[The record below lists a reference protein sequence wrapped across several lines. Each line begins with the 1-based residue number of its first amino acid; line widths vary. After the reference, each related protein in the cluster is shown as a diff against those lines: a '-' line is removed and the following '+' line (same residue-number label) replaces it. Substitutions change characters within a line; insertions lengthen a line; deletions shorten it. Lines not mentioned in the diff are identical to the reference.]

1 MSVTAAAPARATPS
15 RRRLLR
21 LGALLLAGWWLT
33 GFVAAWLVTLPH
45 PSQIAALSEL
55 GGRPIEPVATTARD
69 GVAVH
74 GWLVDGSGGTRCVVL
89 AAGIRGNRLA
99 MLTRAE
105 WYLAH
110 GWSTLLVDL
119 RGTGESA
126 PERIAM
132 GYHEALDLVAWHAF
146 LRERHYAEVGVHGQS
161 LGAAAAV
168 YTAVQVAPPPWAFVV
183 LESCYR
189 DIGAALAARLPWV
202 PGVLLW
208 PIVAGSEWLLGVDIA
223 QLSPL
228 QAIRTLRAPTLIA
241 CGTDDGKVGPD
252 AARLLFEASPARDKR
267 RVDLA
272 GVGHADL
279 WRAGP
284 ELPRAL
290 GAFLASLAR

>member
-1 MSVTAAAPARATPS
+1 VSATSAAPARTRPT

-21 LGALLLAGWWLT
+21 LAGLTVVGWWLT
-33 GFVAAWLVTLPH
+33 GFAAAWLATLPH
-45 PSQIAALSEL
+45 PSGIAALREL

-69 GVAVH
+69 GVAVR
-74 GWLVDGSGGTRCVVL
+74 GWLVDANGGKRCVVL

-132 GYHEALDLVAWHAF
+132 GFHEALDLCAWHTF
-146 LRERHYAEVGVHGQS
+146 LRERHYLSIGVHGQS

-168 YTAVQVAPPPWAFVV
+168 YTAVCAAPPPEWAFVV
-183 LESCYR
+183 LEACYR

-202 PGVLLW
+202 PSALLW
-208 PIVAGSEWLLGVDIA
+208 PMRVCSEWLLGVDA
-223 QLSPL
+223 EQLSPL
-228 QAIRTLRAPTLIA
+228 QAIRELQAPTLIA
-241 CGTDDGKVGPD
+241 CGTDDTKVGPD
-252 AARLLFEASPARDKR
+252 AARLLFEASPAHDKR
-267 RVDLA
+267 RVDVA
-272 GVGHADL
+272 GIGHGDL
-279 WRAGP
+279 WRAGS
-284 ELPRAL
+284 ELRRAL
-290 GAFLASLAR
+290 AAFCAAR